1 MNSKKLV
8 FSAVFLAVFSAVGL
22 AQVRLIIPKGN
33 LNAYKKQTRSET
45 GNPGR
50 NYWQN
55 SSDYQIKAS
64 VDVKNKR
71 LSGDENVVYH
81 NNSTDTL
88 QTIVIR
94 LYQDIFKKGANRNP
108 LFDMDP
114 FDINEGVAIGKLMVD
129 DLELKQADLKRKGTL
144 LYVSM
149 PQKLLP
155 HAQTK
160 LHIEWS
166 FHIPERTLIRMGTMD
181 STSLFVGQW
190 YPQIAVYDDMNGWD
204 IHSHNGMAEF
214 YNDVNNFDVEVTV
227 PEKFLVWATGE
238 PVNIAEVL
246 QPEYISRYKKASTS
260 DDIIHVVSEE
270 DIKRGNITTHI
281 HTWKFKANG
290 VTDFAF
296 GISDHYL
303 WDVASAVVDKAT
315 GRRTVVAAAYKKDAP
330 QFDKVANIAKETVR
344 YLSTERPGI
353 PFPFPYITVYNGD
366 FGMEYPMITNVG
378 AYKEYDA
385 TVYDNSHEI
394 AHMYFP
400 FYVCTNETKNGW
412 MDEGFTVFLP
422 EKIQTVLSP
431 GFDEAKHTTASFE
444 KYAGMEDEPA
454 LITSSFYLDSRIY
467 FYLNYG
473 KAEQALRMLET
484 ELGTDVFQ
492 KCLFTFMDSWKYK
505 HPTPIDFFNT
515 FNTVSKQN
523 LNWFWNAWYYQNGG
537 IPDMAIKEVN
547 RNHAHYKITVVNR
560 GDLPLP
566 IVLSLYNDQKLV
578 RTITRSASNWIEHPD
593 GIHIDF
599 DSAQKIT
606 KVVLGTD
613 YIPDAN
619 RTDNLYLLK

>member
-1 MNSKKLV
+1 
-8 FSAVFLAVFSAVGL
+8 
-22 AQVRLIIPKGN
+22 
-33 LNAYKKQTRSET
+33 
-45 GNPGR
+45 
-50 NYWQN
+50 
-55 SSDYQIKAS
+55 
-64 VDVKNKR
+64 
-71 LSGDENVVYH
+71 
-81 NNSTDTL
+81 
-88 QTIVIR
+88 
-94 LYQDIFKKGANRNP
+94 
-108 LFDMDP
+108 
-114 FDINEGVAIGKLMVD
+114 
-129 DLELKQADLKRKGTL
+129 
-144 LYVSM
+144 
-149 PQKLLP
+149 
-155 HAQTK
+155 
-160 LHIEWS
+160 
-166 FHIPERTLIRMGTMD
+166 
-181 STSLFVGQW
+181 
-190 YPQIAVYDDMNGWD
+190 
-204 IHSHNGMAEF
+204 
-214 YNDVNNFDVEVTV
+214 
-227 PEKFLVWATGE
+227 
-238 PVNIAEVL
+238 
-246 QPEYISRYKKASTS
+246 
-260 DDIIHVVSEE
+260 
-270 DIKRGNITTHI
+270 
-281 HTWKFKANG
+281 
-290 VTDFAF
+290 
-296 GISDHYL
+296 
-303 WDVASAVVDKAT
+303 
-315 GRRTVVAAAYKKDAP
+315 
-330 QFDKVANIAKETVR
+330 
-344 YLSTERPGI
+344 
-353 PFPFPYITVYNGD
+353 
-366 FGMEYPMITNVG
+366 
-378 AYKEYDA
+378 
-385 TVYDNSHEI
+385 
-394 AHMYFP
+394 
-400 FYVCTNETKNGW
+400 

-484 ELGTDVFQ
+484 ELGTGVFQ
-492 KCLFTFMDSWKYK
+492 KCLLTFMDSWKYK